1 MFKLFTSQ
9 KIFIASILSKILIF
23 FLGKQKRIIIRNG
36 IKYKVDLA
44 EGIDLGIFLNIKN
57 EKNIVNIQR
66 LLDKKSKLNFID
78 IGSNVGSV
86 SLPIIKLYKS
96 SKIYAVE
103 PTFYAFDKLIENIE
117 LNFDLKKRIKPLNY
131 LISNKAKPS
140 MVHSSW
146 SLNKKKDKHKIHL
159 GSLKKINKNKII
171 SLDKL
176 IKKIN
181 KKIHFIK
188 IDVDGFEFEVLKSG
202 FNYINKNKPIIHI
215 EFAPYLHK
223 EFGYSTEKLISLIK
237 NKLKYEF
244 YNENLV
250 KIDDIK
256 KYTLNI
262 SNRSENFFLIRK

>member
-103 PTFYAFDKLIENIE
+103 PTFYAFE
-117 LNFDLKKRIKPLNY
+117 L
-131 LISNKAKPS
+131 
-140 MVHSSW
+140 
-146 SLNKKKDKHKIHL
+146 
-159 GSLKKINKNKII
+159 
-171 SLDKL
+171 LDK
-176 IKKIN
+176 
-181 KKIHFIK
+181 
-188 IDVDGFEFEVLKSG
+188 
-202 FNYINKNKPIIHI
+202 Y
-215 EFAPYLHK
+215 
-223 EFGYSTEKLISLIK
+223 
-237 NKLKYEF
+237 
-244 YNENLV
+244 
-250 KIDDIK
+250 
-256 KYTLNI
+256 
-262 SNRSENFFLIRK
+262 